1 MIPARLQVLIL
12 GLEPMRRL
20 EVWVFR
26 VSLASHSFPSFPSF
40 TPSGSCEAFATN
52 EPQAGSGSFEAFVTN
67 ECV

>member
-52 EPQAGSGSFEAFVTN
+52 EHHSVFKIICITYLGASR
-67 ECV
+67 